1 MKKVTAEISETNR
14 YLATIEVED
23 NATEADIYKAIV
35 EAYIEDD
42 YETIEQYVFDISNIK
57 VCEK

>member
-1 MKKVTAEISETNR
+1 MTAEISETNR

>member
-23 NATEADIYKAIV
+23 NATEADVYL
-35 EAYIEDD
+35 
-42 YETIEQYVFDISNIK
+42 
-57 VCEK
+57 